1 MMLDEMNS
9 AITQLT
15 ARSPSLF
22 KRLPERIFAPL
33 ASANRGQYWHLLCAL
48 YDKRFG
54 PDAPLPPGSGFLMRE
69 ITHDIAEEM
78 QHQEW
83 VLEEF
88 EATPLTPLAN
98 RANAV
103 FNRLRD
109 SGWLRVERLGVRDMV
124 SMPPA
129 VAHFMN
135 RLIEFAHTGPEFVSG
150 KIRSIEANLKVLL
163 HENADGASLQEA
175 ARQSRA
181 LLEHIRIAST
191 NVRDL
196 MREIGDIEATGEF
209 VRRFFDDYVE
219 RIFIADY
226 KELRTREHPLAVI
239 SGRQR
244 CANVCCA
251 GIRKNRR
258 RVMRHALKR
267 YLNAICKRSKNCSAL
282 TNTLTA
288 SMTKSA
294 APTGKHSPISITAC
308 ALRNRWG
315 K

>member
-1 MMLDEMNS
+1 MMLDETNS

-88 EATPLTPLAN
+88 EATPSTPLAN

-124 SMPPA
+124 TMPPA

-150 KIRSIEANLKVLL
+150 KIRSIEANLKLLL

-175 ARQSRA
+175 ARQSRR
-181 LLEHIRIAST
+181 LLGHTA
-191 NVRDL
+191 
-196 MREIGDIEATGEF
+196 
-209 VRRFFDDYVE
+209 
-219 RIFIADY
+219 
-226 KELRTREHPLAVI
+226 
-239 SGRQR
+239 
-244 CANVCCA
+244 
-251 GIRKNRR
+251 
-258 RVMRHALKR
+258 RHAAAQYR
-267 YLNAICKRSKNCSAL
+267 GTRARFPASNARC
-282 TNTLTA
+282 T
-288 SMTKSA
+288 
-294 APTGKHSPISITAC
+294 PP
-308 ALRNRWG
+308 
-315 K
+315 